1 MRIVLCDNVLI
12 NQARPDAP
20 FDLQPHLGLL
30 SLSAVAREHG
40 HTAAV
45 FDPSLALHRRQLR
58 LDETFYRGLAWALLD
73 EEPDA
78 LGLTT
83 LGCNLI
89 CTAKVA
95 SHVKRQRPHLPIL
108 LGGPHATILHRELLR
123 HFDAFDIVVRGEAE
137 AVLPALLDRS
147 CADDLSGT
155 SGLSYRVGDEIVS
168 TADIPQFGDLDELPF
183 PAYDLYPIAELGLHS
198 LRVEAGRDCPFS
210 CTFCST
216 ASFFGRRYR
225 LKSSER
231 LVSELDHLNRT
242 YGINDFALTH
252 DMFTANKHKVRHFCE
267 TVAGRGYTWSCSAR
281 MDCVDSD
288 LLATMHESGCRSIY
302 YGVETGSARMQK
314 ISRKHLDLGLVHP
327 TLDLTGGLGMKS
339 TVSLITGFPEETS
352 EDQDAT
358 LDLLGECTAR
368 SPGLINLQLH
378 LLTPE
383 PGTAL
388 HDEYGERLAYDGHIS
403 DFNFPT
409 LEPDDSRVMSEL
421 PQLFMNHHYYPTA
434 LTRSR
439 HLFVDRAFPLLYALG
454 HSLLRRML
462 HDFDGRLSSLVREL
476 HTFADAASV
485 PLPDGPLLVN
495 FVRHTWGAAHP
506 ICSTVRFLVMG
517 EGLRAKTLAE
527 PADEAGEGVPSC
539 RLSPSAGLLRDMH
552 DVPSLLDGLQLDQ
565 AASAVAPTAP
575 DRNLLLF
582 VDAAQPDR
590 VRSFDV
596 DGIALEFVAWLA
608 APRSGEELS
617 HWLSRHDDQHGSL
630 RSFAGDLCRLGVL
643 LDTTESARA
652 PRLDRSPV

>member
-1 MRIVLCDNVLI
+1 MRIVFCDNVLI
-12 NQARPDAP
+12 DQARADAP

-40 HTAAV
+40 HTATL
-45 FDPSLALHRRQLR
+45 FDPSLALHRQQLR
-58 LDETFYRGLAWALLD
+58 LDETFYRRLAWALLD
-73 EEPDA
+73 EEPEA

-95 SHVKRQRPHLPIL
+95 GHVKRQRPHLPIL

-137 AVLPALLDRS
+137 AVLPALLDRT
-147 CADDLSGT
+147 CVGDLSGT
-155 SGLSYRVGDEIVS
+155 SGLSYRVGDKVVS
-168 TADIPQFGDLDELPF
+168 TPDTPEFTDLAELPF
-183 PAYDLYPIAELGLHS
+183 PAYDLYPIAELGLRS
-198 LRVEAGRDCPFS
+198 LRVEAGRGCPFS

-225 LKSSER
+225 LKSSEQ
-231 LVSELDHLNRT
+231 LVSELDHLHQI
-242 YGINDFALTH
+242 YGISDFALTH
-252 DMFTANKHKVRHFCE
+252 DMFTVNKHKVRQFCE

-281 MDCVDSD
+281 MDCVDRD
-288 LLATMHESGCRSIY
+288 LLATMYESGCRAIY

-327 TLDLTGGLGMKS
+327 TLDFTNSLGMKS
-339 TVSLITGFPEETS
+339 TVSLITGYPEETS

-358 LDLLGECTAR
+358 LDLLGECMER
-368 SPGLINLQLH
+368 SPDLVNLQLH

-388 HDEYGERLAYDGHIS
+388 HDKYGANLAYDGYIS

-409 LEPDDSRVMSEL
+409 LEPDDSRVMSDH
-421 PQLFMNHHYYPTA
+421 PQLFMNHHYYPTVLA
-434 LTRSR
+434 RSR

-454 HSLLRRML
+454 HPLLRRML
-462 HDFDGRLSSLVREL
+462 QDFDGRLSSLVHEL
-476 HTFADAASV
+476 RTFADAASA
-485 PLPDGPLLVN
+485 PLPDGPLLVD

-506 ICSTVRFLVMG
+506 ICSAARFLVLG
-517 EGLRAKTLAE
+517 EQLRAKTLAE
-527 PADEAGEGVPSC
+527 SADYASGPVPSC
-539 RLSPSAGLLRDMH
+539 RLSPSAGLLCDTH
-552 DVPSLLDGLQLDQ
+552 DVPSLLADLQASH
-565 AASAVAPTAP
+565 AASATPLTAP

-582 VDAAQPDR
+582 VDSAFPDR
-590 VRSFDV
+590 VRTFDI

-608 APRSGEELS
+608 APRSSEELS
-617 HWLSRHDDQHGSL
+617 HWLSHHDDQHGSL
-630 RSFAGDLCRLGVL
+630 RSFASDLCRLGVL
-643 LDTTESARA
+643 LDTTEPARA
-652 PRLDRSPV
+652 SQSDRSFV